1 VSTSRQSPEQPGGEE
16 RVVYVERAGN
26 GTGRTATVRNPALR
40 TWRVAAL
47 LAVLALSGC
56 ATTTTQNSPDSSSGG
71 GGSKHRV
78 ARIGNAIT
86 LKGNTNT
93 MRVRVLKVI
102 DPLPAGQY
110 DQPPAG
116 KRYVGIELT
125 MQNTGQATYNDSPS
139 NGAHI
144 LTSTDEQA
152 DSTIV
157 SGGPCS
163 GGFASSST
171 IAAGD
176 KRRGCIPFEVPK
188 GARPRTFQF
197 ALDSGFGPQSGE
209 WRLR

>member
-1 VSTSRQSPEQPGGEE
+1 MKRGLG
-16 RVVYVERAGN
+16 
-26 GTGRTATVRNPALR
+26 
-40 TWRVAAL
+40 
-47 LAVLALSGC
+47 AVLCALALGGC
-56 ATTTTQNSPDSSSGG
+56 APTTTQNSPDSSSGG
-71 GGSKHRV
+71 AGKRRV

-110 DQPPAG
+110 DKAPAG
-116 KRYVGIELT
+116 KRYVGVELT
-125 MQNTGQATYNDSPS
+125 IQNTGQATYNDSPS

-152 DSTIV
+152 DSTV
-157 SGGPCS
+157 LSGGPCS
-163 GGFASSST
+163 SGFASSST

-176 KRRGCIPFEVPK
+176 RRRGCIPFEVPK